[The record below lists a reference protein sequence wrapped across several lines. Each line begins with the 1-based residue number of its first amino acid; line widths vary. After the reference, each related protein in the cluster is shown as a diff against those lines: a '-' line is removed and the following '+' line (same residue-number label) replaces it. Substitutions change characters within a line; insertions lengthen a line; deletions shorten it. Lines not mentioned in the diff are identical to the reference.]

1 MVESPEFW
9 VAVAFVIFV
18 AATFKPVKLA
28 LTGAL
33 DNRATTIRAQID
45 EARRLREEAQAALA
59 EAQRKHRDAAGEA
72 EALIASA
79 KEEARLLQA
88 QAAEN
93 LETTL
98 ARREQLAMERIAQAE
113 TDASP
118 PHRRRH
124 RHRAHCPSRDRRRY
138 ASPPHRRRH
147 RHRRRRHSPPS
158 PTHRPR
164 RRSPHR

>member
-1 MVESPEFW
+1 MFESPEFW

-18 AATFKPVKLA
+18 AATFKPIKLA

-33 DNRATTIRAQID
+33 DDRAATIRAQID
-45 EARRLREEAQAALA
+45 EARRLREEAQATLA
-59 EAQRKHRDAAGEA
+59 DAQRKHRDAAGEA

-93 LETTL
+93 LQTTL

-113 TDASP
+113 IAAVAQV
-118 PHRRRH
+118 RRLAADIAAAAAARVLQDQLSGPAGDH
-124 RHRAHCPSRDRRRY
+124 LIDEAIADL
-138 ASPPHRRRH
+138 
-147 RHRRRRHSPPS
+147 
-158 PTHRPR
+158 PR
-164 RRSPHR
+164 KLQ

>member
-113 TDASP
+113 TAAVTQV
-118 PHRRRH
+118 RRIAADIAIAAAGTVLQAQLTGPAGDH
-124 RHRAHCPSRDRRRY
+124 LIDEAIADL
-138 ASPPHRRRH
+138 
-147 RHRRRRHSPPS
+147 
-158 PTHRPR
+158 PR
-164 RRSPHR
+164 KLQ